1 MNNAKNE
8 GSDASRLAL
17 ALLKG
22 TAVGIGAAAVLMPIL
37 ALAAYSSTDPS
48 KLTVYLGY
56 AAAAGKRKPK
66 KRAKHSSP
74 KKAPRRRSR

>member
-1 MNNAKNE
+1 MLPGAISAA
-8 GSDASRLAL
+8 GLSVLVFAVS
-17 ALLKG
+17 LLIDG
-22 TAVGIGAAAVLMPIL
+22 ESETSAAVSAAFHFGAVLL
-37 ALAAYSSTDPS
+37 GALS
-48 KLTVYLGY
+48 